1 MAIQLPTDSIHQPQ
15 ADEVKAFVAT
25 PEGQKA
31 VEKWLDDTDFRDRF
45 GTRRKDLSEAQA
57 VALVFAEASVSL
69 PEGYLVIEGMHGAYA
84 WDPSE
89 AEWVDADD
97 FEPLQG

>member
-15 ADEVKAFVAT
+15 ADEVKTFVAS

-31 VEKWLDDTDFRDRF
+31 IEAYLGDFNFKETF
-45 GTRRKDLSEAQA
+45 GTRRKDLSEHQA
-57 VALVFAEASVSL
+57 VALVFADAIVSMDQ
-69 PEGYLVIEGMHGAYA
+69 GYLVLEAMHGASA

-89 AEWVDADD
+89 AKWVDADE